1 MQTGIIGKAALACI
15 QLGMLAWLFHSHG
28 GYALGP
34 ALVLCVVPWLGLP
47 WRYPPADLP
56 PRPSDDSIHTA
67 VAAEAAIH
75 TGLAN
80 QQAARL
86 QALAT
91 DTAQLPDRLQATQSG
106 LQHLG
111 ALYTQE
117 QHQAAHNQHHSEQ
130 FGQSIAQLC
139 SAQNAAETGLQN
151 CLTQAGL
158 LRNHSATSLQL
169 LSQLQQQSARISKVT
184 QVIDGI
190 ASQTNLLALNAAIEA
205 ARAGES
211 GRGFAV
217 VADEVR
223 ALATRTT
230 AATAEVGD
238 IISQMDQ
245 QSLQVSNEIT
255 ALDACVQSTDA
266 LLTQSAEQAQQASRL
281 GVQLQGEIQSSAA
294 QVDPARSAELSEQ
307 LESLERLLQQSEQA
321 SRLLISELNQLSNQ
335 AAPKVLADGKV
346 KSALV

>member
-1 MQTGIIGKAALACI
+1 MQTGIIAKIALACI
-15 QLGMLAWLFHSHG
+15 QMGMLAWLFYSHG
-28 GYALGP
+28 GDALAP

-47 WRYPPADLP
+47 WYYRPTDLP
-56 PRPSDDSIHTA
+56 ARASDDSIHTA
-67 VAAEAAIH
+67 VAAEAAMH
-75 TGLAN
+75 TGKAE
-80 QQAARL
+80 QQATRL
-86 QALAT
+86 QALAH
-91 DTAQLPDRLQATQSG
+91 DTAQLPDQLQAMRSG

-111 ALYTQE
+111 TQYE
-117 QHQAAHNQHHSEQ
+117 REQHHSAHDQQHSEQ
-130 FGQSIAQLC
+130 LTQSLAQLC
-139 SAQNAAETGLQN
+139 SAQNAAQVGLQD
-151 CLTQAGL
+151 CLAQAGL

-169 LSQLQQQSARISKVT
+169 LNQLQQQSARISKVT

-266 LLTQSAEQAQQASRL
+266 LLTQSAAQAQQASQL
-281 GVQLQGEIQSSAA
+281 GSQLQQEIQHNAG
-294 QVDPARSAELSEQ
+294 QGNPALADELSGQ
-307 LESLERLLQQSEQA
+307 LESLEHLLQQSEQA
-321 SRLLISELNQLSNQ
+321 SRLLIAELTQLGTKDSGGAQ
-335 AAPKVLADGKV
+335 GIG
-346 KSALV
+346 

>member
-56 PRPSDDSIHTA
+56 ASANADSIQSA
-67 VAAEAAIH
+67 VAAQAAIH
-75 TGLAN
+75 TEKAA

-86 QALAT
+86 QALA
-91 DTAQLPDRLQATQSG
+91 AGAAPLPEQLQATQNG

-111 ALYTQE
+111 ALYDQA
-117 QHQAAHNQHHSEQ
+117 QHQAANGQQHNEQ
-130 FGQSIAQLC
+130 FRQSIAQLC
-139 SAQNAAETGLQN
+139 GAQSAAQGGLQD
-151 CLTQAGL
+151 CLRQAGL
-158 LRNHSATSLQL
+158 LRDHSAASLQL

-238 IISQMDQ
+238 IISQMDE
-245 QSLQVSNEIT
+245 QSLQVSHEIT
-255 ALDACVQSTDA
+255 ALDACVQGTDA
-266 LLTQSAEQAQQASRL
+266 LLTQSAEQVQQASQL
-281 GVQLQGEIQSSAA
+281 GNDLQEALHSSAEHA
-294 QVDPARSAELSEQ
+294 NPDLCAELSGQLAALEQ
-307 LESLERLLQQSEQA
+307 LLQQSEQA
-321 SRLLISELNQLSNQ
+321 SHQLIAELNQLSH
-335 AAPKVLADGKV
+335 P
-346 KSALV
+346 

>member
-1 MQTGIIGKAALACI
+1 MRTGIIGKAALACI
-15 QLGMLAWLFHSHG
+15 QLGMLAWLFNSHG

-47 WRYPPADLP
+47 WRYPPADVP
-56 PRPSDDSIHTA
+56 AGTSDDSILNA
-67 VAAEAAIH
+67 VAAEAARH
-75 TGLAN
+75 TDKAA
-80 QQAARL
+80 QQANRL
-86 QALAT
+86 QVLASR
-91 DTAQLPDRLQATQSG
+91 TAQLPDQLQATQSG

-111 ALYTQE
+111 SLYTQE
-117 QHQAAHNQHHSEQ
+117 QHRAADDHHSQ
-130 FGQSIAQLC
+130 QISQSVAQLC
-139 SAQNAAETGLQN
+139 SVQSTAHTALQE
-151 CLTQAGL
+151 CLAQAGL

-169 LSQLQQQSARISKVT
+169 LSQLQQQSTRISKVT

-238 IISQMDQ
+238 IINQMDQ
-245 QSLQVSNEIT
+245 QSLQVSNEVT

-266 LLTQSAEQAQQASRL
+266 LLTQSAEQAQQASQL
-281 GVQLQGEIQSSAA
+281 GNQLQEEIQCSAA
-294 QVDPARSAELSEQ
+294 QANPALSAELSGQ
-307 LESLERLLQQSEQA
+307 LASLEQLLQQSEQA
-321 SRLLISELNQLSNQ
+321 SRQLIAELNQLSQQ
-335 AAPKVLADGKV
+335 APA
-346 KSALV
+346 

>member
-28 GYALGP
+28 GAAVGP
-34 ALVLCVVPWLGLP
+34 ALVLCLIPWLGLP
-47 WRYPPADLP
+47 WRYPPADPP
-56 PRPSDDSIHTA
+56 PRASDDSILAA

-75 TGLAN
+75 SGKAQ

-86 QALAT
+86 QALA
-91 DTAQLPDRLQATQSG
+91 DTTAPLPEQLQATHSG
-106 LQHLG
+106 LQQLG
-111 ALYTQE
+111 TRYTQQQQQNE
-117 QHQAAHNQHHSEQ
+117 HDYHHSEQ
-130 FGQSIAQLC
+130 LSQSVTQLC
-139 SAQNAAETGLQN
+139 GAQSAAQTSLQN

-158 LRNHSATSLQL
+158 LRGHSATSLQL
-169 LSQLQQQSARISKVT
+169 LSQLQQQSSRISKVT

-245 QSLQVSNEIT
+245 QSLQVGNEIT

-266 LLTQSAEQAQQASRL
+266 LLTQSAEQLQRASQL
-281 GVQLQGEIQSSAA
+281 GDHVREEARSAA
-294 QVDPARSAELSEQ
+294 QVDPALSAELSGQ
-307 LESLERLLQQSEQA
+307 LESLEYLLQQSEQA
-321 SRLLISELNQLSNQ
+321 SRQLIAELTQLSHQ
-335 AAPKVLADGKV
+335 TLSG
-346 KSALV
+346 SAQSAG